1 MQNFRDIFCR
11 NAGFDY
17 VNRYITGL
25 ILSPN
30 KTMQGIHNLQVWD
43 DKKPKY
49 RTMYEAVCEVG
60 WDSNQLMPRHR
71 KIQSQKYQNKGRHII
86 SLDWTFGHHERGPKI
101 YGVKKGYD
109 YVNKRYSN
117 FQTIITAVLSNSQ
130 RVDCI
135 DVEIQKPGFI
145 KEEKAYLETTVKNEY
160 EQLEQARER
169 ILELLNHHLHVKS
182 YKKRTEIFVEQVK
195 KLEEEG
201 LFPEANYAFDNRVL
215 HLELVRLIESYDK
228 HWVSELEISRNV
240 LWQGK
245 WKRIDEVSQ
254 SLKDNS
260 AKSFRHHNV
269 KLRTGNFQDY
279 WVFSKVFR
287 LKRGYGKKRILI
299 VHEQANLEDTPRFLV
314 TDALHWESKRILNVW
329 SYRWSSEIFHEFA
342 KQCTGF
348 ESAQLRGE
356 EGVKRHLR
364 MSCIA
369 QSILQE
375 MTFAFS
381 TSEKFSFAKGQS
393 TLGQKWRFI
402 LRDIFHGLL
411 IKVKSFIKK
420 GRSISDIMDTLMPA

>member
-1 MQNFRDIFCR
+1 
-11 NAGFDY
+11 
-17 VNRYITGL
+17 
-25 ILSPN
+25 
-30 KTMQGIHNLQVWD
+30 MQGIHDVQVWD
-43 DKKPKY
+43 DKKLKY
-49 RTMYEAVCEVG
+49 RTMYESVCEAG

-71 KIQSQKYQNKGRHII
+71 KIQNQKYQNKGRHII

-117 FQTIITAVLSNSQ
+117 FQTINTAVLSNSQ

-135 DVEIQKPGFI
+135 DVEIQEPGFI

-201 LFPEANYAFDNRVL
+201 LFPEADYAFDNRVL
-215 HLELVRLIESYDK
+215 NLELVRLIESYDK

-245 WKRIDEVSQ
+245 WTRIDEVEQ
-254 SLKDNS
+254 WLKENS
-260 AKSFRHHNV
+260 PKSFRQYSV
-269 KLRTGNFQDY
+269 KLRAGNVQDY
-279 WVFSKVFR
+279 WVFSKVLR
-287 LKRGYGKKRILI
+287 LKRGYGRKRILI
-299 VHEQANLEDTPRFLV
+299 AHEQADLKDAPRFLV
-314 TDALHWESKRILNVW
+314 TDAIHWESKRILNVW

-342 KQCTGF
+342 KQYTGF
-348 ESAQLRGE
+348 ESAQLRSE

-375 MTFAFS
+375 MTSALS

-402 LRDIFHGLL
+402 LREIFHGLL

-420 GRSISDIMDTLMPA
+420 GWSISDIMDTLMPV